1 MAWCRLPCCV
11 FRACIWLLGLSPGLK
26 KSRAAPGWV
35 SWCWGRKGRWI
46 SSWEEGQLLQRK
58 VQLSCSLGTGLSRG
72 DCTQGNSK
80 AAAAARVTD
89 CSSKLLAK
97 RAREM
102 RASRGRRVKQPDCCW
117 CTHLESHHKLGLL
130 TSAPNIQCKCFSRG
144 SLWAQFM
151 ISVMKTSFL
160 LIKSTGQCVW
170 DIKPLRCHKVQLQS
184 PEKKTNEIQKLGLSS
199 SSTQSLSAVRKPH
212 EQWLRPNRAIK
223 MSTNCTIVVHHHY
236 QHTNTITAPK
246 ENMTSITMC
255 IWYQLTKSWL

>member
-11 FRACIWLLGLSPGLK
+11 FRACIWLSGLSPGLK

-46 SSWEEGQLLQRK
+46 SGWEEGQLVWRK

-102 RASRGRRVKQPDCCW
+102 RASRGRRVKQPYCCW

-160 LIKSTGQCVW
+160 LIKSTGQCNVSGTSNPW
-170 DIKPLRCHKVQLQS
+170 DATKCNCNLQEENKRNPKAGPELLIHPVIIGS
-184 PEKKTNEIQKLGLSS
+184 PETPRAVAAAKWSNQNVNKLHNSSPPPLS
-199 SSTQSLSAVRKPH
+199 THQ
-212 EQWLRPNRAIK
+212 
-223 MSTNCTIVVHHHY
+223 HHHRSKRKHDFDNHVHLIPAY
-236 QHTNTITAPK
+236 
-246 ENMTSITMC
+246 
-255 IWYQLTKSWL
+255 

>member
-1 MAWCRLPCCV
+1 MALCRLPCCV

-35 SWCWGRKGRWI
+35 SWCWGSQGRWI
-46 SSWEEGQLLQRK
+46 SSWEEGQLLWRK

-80 AAAAARVTD
+80 AAAARVTD

-102 RASRGRRVKQPDCCW
+102 RASRGRRVKQPYCCW

-130 TSAPNIQCKCFSRG
+130 TSAPNIQCECFSRG

-160 LIKSTGQCVW
+160 LTKSTGQCAW

-184 PEKKTNEIQKLGLSS
+184 HEKKTNEIQKLGLSS

-212 EQWLRPNRAIK
+212 EQWLRPNGAIK

-246 ENMTSITMC
+246 VNM
-255 IWYQLTKSWL
+255 IWFLQVFYCN